1 MILSFILFSL
11 YFKIDLKKQQQQF
24 IGTLSILLLLSFYA
38 SNVDQKRKFN
48 TKQQH
53 PKPTSPLSSIVFTI
67 IFYSSPN
74 MKFLRQKHRWNKCE
88 SESLIP
94 KSAIS
99 YSINAC
105 TNNSINSHL
114 YMYCMFNLCNPTP
127 PPSKN
132 THKHLHLPNP
142 LCTWTCV
149 SVMEVLLRYICSTC
163 YQINLCHMNT
173 NDYLL
178 CLRI

>member
-1 MILSFILFSL
+1 MVFPILAELRDGIVLHSNGDILTNLWFYHLFYLVSIL
-11 YFKIDLKKQQQQF
+11 KSILKKQQQQF

-53 PKPTSPLSSIVFTI
+53 PKLTSPLSSVVFTI

-74 MKFLRQKHRWNKCE
+74 MKFLRQKHWWNKCE

-105 TNNSINSHL
+105 TISINSHL
-114 YMYCMFNLCNPTP
+114 YMY
-127 PPSKN
+127 
-132 THKHLHLPNP
+132 
-142 LCTWTCV
+142 V
-149 SVMEVLLRYICSTC
+149 
-163 YQINLCHMNT
+163 
-173 NDYLL
+173 
-178 CLRI
+178 